1 MADLKLSFLNSKL
14 DEEQIK
20 NAEKVAKAAIAAGV
34 DPALAVSIA
43 FKEGSLRSN
52 PIDSDDGA
60 IGMMQVMPKTG
71 KTYGYSEAD
80 LRKPEVNLVAG
91 LRNLKES
98 LQYANNNPKLA
109 AVYYHSGPDEIKALA
124 EGKDLGPRAL
134 EYIKALK
141 SFGTFEAFN
150 PNFKASA
157 EQDAQ
162 QAAPAETP
170 PEPPP
175 ADAPPPPILGGVKEV
190 TPEQDFIRE
199 NSLADLKRKQ
209 YGLVG
214 GLGGTALALTP
225 FAGRT
230 AASTLG
236 NLAKTFNEAK
246 QPVPSAPTA
255 PTGGLPTGGAP
266 TPPQMGAGAPT
277 GGLPSPQGQPVMGV
291 ADAGRM
297 AQGQTGV
304 IPYNTS
310 KALGLTDIEA
320 GQALSNTKQ
329 EGGAWDLAEKRR
341 EALNKVRSMGGSNFV
356 ENPRFGG
363 IMTQAPSVG
372 GGPRESFV
380 MRPEIPASPDMPS
393 GQPSQ
398 LAPLPKA
405 PIVSTVPPPPSGLD
419 QAKNIFM
426 SMMRQGAKYLPVV
439 GPPLAGY
446 SIARDVADI
455 ESQYDRAP
463 IKRDYTDIGLSGASA
478 LATGASLYPPAFP
491 VAAPLSIAI
500 PTFRNIR
507 RNVLAQESDPEL
519 QKRNRMEPTEEELA
533 AASRPYIGYPRQT
546 GQVPFQ
552 PRLPPLGTV
561 PPSMIIGN

>member
-1 MADLKLSFLNSKL
+1 MADLKLSFLNNKL
-14 DEEQIK
+14 DKEQLM
-20 NAEKVAKAAIAAGV
+20 NAQKVAQAARDAGI

-60 IGMMQVMPKTG
+60 IGMMQIMPKTG

-141 SFGTFEAFN
+141 GFGTFEAFN
-150 PNFKASA
+150 PDFKAPV
-157 EQDAQ
+157 EQNAQ
-162 QAAPAETP
+162 QPAETP
-170 PEPPP
+170 PETPP
-175 ADAPPPPILGGVKEV
+175 ADAPPPSSPPSLGNAREV

-199 NSLADLKRKQ
+199 NSLADLRRQQ

-214 GLGGTALALTP
+214 AGTGTALALAP
-225 FAGRT
+225 YAGRT
-230 AASTLG
+230 AAGMAG
-236 NLAKTFNEAK
+236 NLAKAFNEAK
-246 QPVPSAPTA
+246 APTPPASTA
-255 PTGGLPTGGAP
+255 PMGGLPTGGAP
-266 TPPQMGAGAPT
+266 TPQQMGAGAPT

-304 IPYNTS
+304 IPYNTA
-310 KALGLTDIEA
+310 KALGVTDIEA
-320 GQALSNTKQ
+320 GQALTNTKQ
-329 EGGAWDLAEKRR
+329 QGGAWDIATKRA
-341 EALNKVRSMGGSNFV
+341 EALNKLQNMGMGNFV

-372 GGPRESFV
+372 GGPRESFA
-380 MRPEIPASPDMPS
+380 MQTPEAGKPA
-393 GQPSQ
+393 Q
-398 LAPLPKA
+398 LAPIPKA
-405 PIVSTVPPPPSGLD
+405 PIIPTTPPPMSGLD
-419 QAKNIFM
+419 QVKNMFTG
-426 SMMRQGAKYLPVV
+426 MMRQSMRFMPVI

-446 SIARDVADI
+446 SIGRDIADI
-455 ESQYDRAP
+455 ESQYGRAP
-463 IKRDYTDIGLSGASA
+463 IERDYTDMGLSAAGA

-491 VAAPLSIAI
+491 VAAPLAFGI
-500 PTFRNIR
+500 PTLRNIR

-533 AASRPYIGYPRQT
+533 LASRPYIGYPRQT

-552 PRLPPLGTV
+552 PRVPPLGTV
-561 PPSMIIGN
+561 PPSVIIGN